1 MGIDVCLYRARIGTF
16 LACHK
21 LDGKCIAHPVGAS
34 RLILALSPK
43 PCTLLAFMCISSLLI
58 CAGDVETNPG
68 PKIED
73 VLALLR
79 DFMSEANKQHANTT
93 AVLEEMKQG
102 INDIKTRVA
111 VIETNLASVLQIEK
125 GVTTVGG
132 SVEEVK
138 VSISRANEELVNA
151 VDDLNN
157 RMRRNNL
164 IIKGLSE
171 EEKEDYTST
180 ERIVREFFA
189 TKLETTLEPNDIER
203 AHRVGQPRP
212 DFTRP
217 IIVKFLNFKTK
228 SDALRN
234 GPKLKDLEP
243 KVWLEEDFSQ
253 KVQLERKK
261 LRDFAKS
268 NRANN
273 ERYYIRF
280 NKLQLHGIT
289 YRYDATSGRVV
300 QLASQNSGPSN

>member
-1 MGIDVCLYRARIGTF
+1 M
-16 LACHK
+16 
-21 LDGKCIAHPVGAS
+21 S
-34 RLILALSPK
+34 LS
-43 PCTLLAFMCISSLLI
+43 LSL
-58 CAGDVETNPG
+58 
-68 PKIED
+68 
-73 VLALLR
+73 LALLR

-243 KVWLEEDFSQ
+243 NNGSKRIS
-253 KVQLERKK
+253 RKK
-261 LRDFAKS
+261 FIWNGKNCGTLP
-268 NRANN
+268 RATV
-273 ERYYIRF
+273 EIMSVIISA
-280 NKLQLHGIT
+280 L
-289 YRYDATSGRVV
+289 TSFSCMV
-300 QLASQNSGPSN
+300 